1 MRLLAN
7 YRHLQILWMS
17 VSQLYDSSLMSCAR
31 YHVTMA
37 AGPGSPPHGSHRPAV
52 SLPTSSRSP
61 SPATNLCPR
70 PRQYLPHYITC
81 RVWLILRLANSG
93 ICKGGMKYVFL
104 FPDHEPP
111 SSSPNKN
118 LLQSY
123 QSGDQ
128 ICSCCVLPIL
138 FIITAA
144 RYRVLEVR

>member
-1 MRLLAN
+1 MCP
-7 YRHLQILWMS
+7 
-17 VSQLYDSSLMSCAR
+17 VSCNNGSRPRVAAPWLPPPRSFSSYFLPLSLSC
-31 YHVTMA
+31 HQ
-37 AGPGSPPHGSHRPAV
+37 PLPPAQ
-52 SLPTSSRSP
+52 TI
-61 SPATNLCPR
+61 SPALHNL
-70 PRQYLPHYITC
+70 QSNS
-81 RVWLILRLANSG
+81 WLILRLANSG